1 MLLVPGPTRL
11 VAHERQ
17 AHHGCHG
24 RRHQPRQRGGGDAG
38 VSDRPGPSGKPTRAG
53 FVAILG
59 RPNAGKSTLLNAL
72 LGEHLAAVSP
82 KVQTTRHRIP
92 GFWTDGDTQ
101 IVFVDTPGL
110 LEPGYALQDAM
121 METARASLDGV
132 DAVFWLVDHDE
143 ASDLEKVLL
152 AGLARRDVPLFLLL
166 TKADQVPAAKLE
178 ARATRW
184 ASVAPWRRVLRIA
197 APTGEGLDPL
207 LEATC
212 EILPE
217 QPFFYPA
224 DQLTDL
230 NLRFLAAELVRE
242 ACYDELGQEI
252 PYSVHVTVDEWREP
266 MEAGETTAIRATIH
280 VERES
285 QKGIVIGQ
293 KGARLKAIGTRAR
306 RGIEALVDGPVY
318 LTLWVKVRKKWSR
331 READLRHFGYR
342 R

>member
-1 MLLVPGPTRL
+1 MN
-11 VAHERQ
+11 
-17 AHHGCHG
+17 
-24 RRHQPRQRGGGDAG
+24 DAL
-38 VSDRPGPSGKPTRAG
+38 GPSGNPTRAG

-72 LGEHLAAVSP
+72 VGEHLAAVSP

-121 METARASLDGV
+121 METARAALDGV
-132 DAVFWLVDHDE
+132 DLVYWLVDHDE
-143 ASDLEKVLL
+143 PSDLEKALL
-152 AGLARRDVPLFLLL
+152 GGLARREIPLFLLL

-178 ARATRW
+178 ARAGRW
-184 ASVAPWRRVLRIA
+184 GSAARWRRAFRIA
-197 APTGEGLDPL
+197 APTGEGLDAL
-207 LEATC
+207 LEATR
-212 EILPE
+212 EVLPE

-230 NLRFLAAELVRE
+230 NLRVLAAELVRE
-242 ACYDELGQEI
+242 ACYEELGQEL
-252 PYSVHVTVDEWREP
+252 PYSVHVAVEEWRDPVEP
-266 MEAGETTAIRATIH
+266 GEKTAIRATIH

-285 QKGIVIGQ
+285 QKGIVIGEQ
-293 KGARLKAIGTRAR
+293 GRRLKAVGIRAR
-306 RGIEALVDGPVY
+306 LGIEALVGGPVY

-331 READLRHFGYR
+331 READLKHFGYR

>member
-1 MLLVPGPTRL
+1 VT
-11 VAHERQ
+11 
-17 AHHGCHG
+17 
-24 RRHQPRQRGGGDAG
+24 AG
-38 VSDRPGPSGKPTRAG
+38 PGPSGEPTRAG

-72 LGEHLAAVSP
+72 VGEHLAAVSP

-92 GFWTDGDTQ
+92 GFWTDGQTQ

-132 DAVFWLVDHDE
+132 DAVYWLVDHDE

-152 AGLARRDVPLFLLL
+152 TGLARRGVPLFLVL

-184 ASVAPWRRVLRIA
+184 GSAAPWRQVLRIA
-197 APTGEGLDPL
+197 APTGEGLDAL
-207 LEATC
+207 LESTR
-212 EILPE
+212 EVLPE

-230 NLRFLAAELVRE
+230 NLRFLAGELVRE

-266 MEAGETTAIRATIH
+266 VESGATTVIRATIH

-285 QKGIVIGQ
+285 QKGIVIGE
-293 KGARLKAIGTRAR
+293 KGGRLKAIGTRAR
-306 RGIEALVDGPVY
+306 GGIEALVGGPVY